1 VQPARRA
8 VHASTAYRLDS
19 PGSSPPENSH
29 EDSWVENGSALL
41 SLAAGIILLLA
52 ARAETARLRS
62 ACFLAAGVGFIFVT
76 DLGMHDLADLVCWLG
91 VVATGV
97 LAFVRKQPGLVP
109 FAILTALGAP
119 LVIYLNHLNSAR
131 AAINTVS
138 EAQEYLF
145 LCLCLAYS
153 LELLRY
159 RTAVQSRPAA
169 A

>member
-62 ACFLAAGVGFIFVT
+62 ACFLAAGVGFIFVA
-76 DLGMHDLADLVCWLG
+76 GEEISWGQRIFGIA
-91 VVATGV
+91 
-97 LAFVRKQPGLVP
+97 VRDPHR
-109 FAILTALGAP
+109 TRCP